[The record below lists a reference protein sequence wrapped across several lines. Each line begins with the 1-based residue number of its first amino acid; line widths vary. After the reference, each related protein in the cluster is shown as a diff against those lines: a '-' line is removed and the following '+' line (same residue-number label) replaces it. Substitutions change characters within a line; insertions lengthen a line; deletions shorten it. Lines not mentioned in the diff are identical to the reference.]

1 MLNVHSYLSRY
12 SLGIA
17 IYGFIIRLHLYLVL
31 KNVSNIIKYE
41 MVDGDTRIIDDYVLE
56 IDLLV

>member
-1 MLNVHSYLSRY
+1 MLNVPAYLSRY
-12 SLGIA
+12 SLGI
-17 IYGFIIRLHLYLVL
+17 IPVINPPSIISCF

-41 MVDGDTRIIDDYVLE
+41 MVDGGTKIIDDYVLE